1 VRRALAL
8 FAVALALGCWG
19 LWQIDMVRQTVRI
32 SYLSLTGGLWRLHG
46 RTVTLMAPSAALGQ
60 KRQVIVYLPKEYDL
74 PANSGRRYPVLYL
87 LHGFPDPGNGW
98 VRFGLAPRLVD
109 KSIVQG
115 ALPPLLI
122 VMADAHGTIG
132 QFGDGEYLNAPTGV
146 GKPGTR
152 LADFVTSD
160 LPAWTDAHFRTIA
173 APAGRLL
180 AGSSTGAYAALNLGF
195 KRPDVFGTMLSFSGY
210 FEADLKHFG
219 RALWTAPPDAARLRA
234 ESPLEFL
241 ATPNPAWRRQFVY
254 LGNGLSDYPGIS
266 PQNDRMELR
275 LQADGV
281 PYVRHRLPGHHSWD
295 LWRLLLID
303 GLESVRPRLI
313 AATAGSAGAKP

>member
-1 VRRALAL
+1 VTHKAVRKAVRGRTVRRALAL

-152 LADFVTSD
+152 LADF
-160 LPAWTDAHFRTIA
+160 
-173 APAGRLL
+173 
-180 AGSSTGAYAALNLGF
+180 
-195 KRPDVFGTMLSFSGY
+195 GTMLSVTGDC
-210 FEADLKHFG
+210 EADLKHFG